1 MNIQSITS
9 IVPRFKASETSA
21 NNQGQLLTNFGLK
34 MDEPIKQD
42 TVSFKAGAHA
52 SKTTKKAVNI
62 LQLMVKNAD
71 VAVKEES
78 GPTNKVAEKSMEINN
93 TTAKAIHNRMLMS
106 AQKVFKFME
115 DTFGDLVADAKNPNN
130 PILEIAY
137 RLKSVG
143 SLKEKTGSRKW
154 SSVDEVLQNMT
165 DLIGTKLVL
174 RDSDKKTVDGI
185 LDRMIPL
192 IKSRTI
198 ELVEIENKRPKAV
211 KGLAERDAS
220 KYDYASVSMLKKM
233 ADIQNGVWKKGGSK
247 ERVNANLDHDFTP
260 ANYCAIHFLFRI
272 PGKRAATFE
281 MQVMG
286 DNTNKAKHLDDLV
299 YKKLDGKN
307 PANCPEKF
315 HELFEPLANPK
326 FFAQEGETRAKEIV
340 KNAKEKFNKYRG
352 EMFLF
357 QRMKADM
364 PYTKKSAKKK
374 EQFLPIQYQL
384 FPSDIELK
392 YGISSLDFDYN
403 NIAKLVERGQRKA
416 SKNK

>member
-1 MNIQSITS
+1 MNIQSIS
-9 IVPRFKASETSA
+9 NVMPHFKASEVATDKK
-21 NNQGQLLTNFGLK
+21 GQVLTNFGLK

-93 TTAKAIHNRMLMS
+93 TTAKAIHNKMLMS
-106 AQKVFKFME
+106 AQTVFKFME
-115 DTFGDLVADAKNPNN
+115 NTFGDLVADTKNPNN

-143 SLKEKTGSRKW
+143 SVKEKSGSRKW
-154 SSVDEVLQNMT
+154 SSADEIIENMT

-174 RDSDKKTVDGI
+174 RDSDKKTVDAV
-185 LDRMIPL
+185 LDRTIPF
-192 IKSRTI
+192 IKSRNL

-211 KGLAERDAS
+211 KGLSEREAS
-220 KYDYASVSMLKKM
+220 KYDYASISKLRKM
-233 ADIQNGVWKKGGSK
+233 VDIQNEVWKKGGSK
-247 ERVNANLDHDFTP
+247 EKVSANLDHDFTP

-272 PGKRAATFE
+272 PGKKAALFE

-286 DNTNKAKHLDDLV
+286 DNTNKGKHLDDLV
-299 YKKLDGKN
+299 YKILDGKN
-307 PANCPEKF
+307 PANCPEEVHK
-315 HELFEPLANPK
+315 LFEPFTDSK
-326 FFAQEGETRAKEIV
+326 FFAQEGEARAKEIV